1 MVNPK
6 IAESGVALRVVP
18 NAKRTEV
25 IGLHGEAVK
34 LKVASPALE
43 GKANATVLAFVA
55 AVAGCH
61 LRNVHLVAGE
71 KSRDKVVR
79 ADGLSAQ
86 ELRDKIINART

>member
-43 GKANATVLAFVA
+43 GKANAAVLAFVA

-79 ADGLSAQ
+79 VDGLSAQ